1 MAGVRIGSTIAL
13 ISIICACGSPA
24 AQVKPASS
32 PSTATASPQASPSPP
47 AVQPLVMTPS
57 SDGKQ
62 ILVESF
68 ADPAHPVTL
77 YSLNI
82 KQDNVK
88 FISASEIGYTTNS
101 SPDTPTLG
109 VTTIW
114 RMSLRD
120 MKPVS
125 VARLQGGALDVA
137 WSPDG
142 ANVAFIA
149 YPLISDQVSVNRLW
163 LKVGSAGP
171 RSLTPLI
178 ELYGRGISS
187 GDEVIVRF
195 SADGRYLLMADTFVA
210 NRAPKPVDAAHFQ
223 VRSVPDGKL
232 VWVPPA
238 VLKGSWTTM
247 AAWSHLGD
255 RLYYDDPVSG
265 SSASPAGVQWWDPPA
280 TVGTLAAGLAW
291 YSPSISFDDRLIAY
305 AVGLS
310 EKPHVAVRDL
320 QSGSVRVLPG
330 TLGAPFFLTNDALIV
345 SHFVPNTMGI
355 GPPYAVGPFFVFD
368 LRTNVETPLP
378 AGFRPIDIWPH

>member
-13 ISIICACGSPA
+13 ISIICACSSPA

-57 SDGKQ
+57 ADGKQ

-101 SPDTPTLG
+101 SPDTPILG
-109 VTTIW
+109 ITTIW

-149 YPLISDQVSVNRLW
+149 YPTVPGLLSVNRLW
-163 LKVGSAGP
+163 LKVGSAAP

-178 ELYGRGISS
+178 EFGGRGGIF
-187 GDEVIVRF
+187 GFDEVIVRF
-195 SADGRYLLMADTFVA
+195 SPDGKYLLMVDTSVVPG
-210 NRAPKPVDAAHFQ
+210 APKSPDQAHFQ

-232 VWVPPA
+232 VWTQPSAGPWSTLA
-238 VLKGSWTTM
+238 TM
-247 AAWSHLGD
+247 AVWSHLRD
-255 RLYYDDPVSG
+255 RLYFKET
-265 SSASPAGVQWWDPPA
+265 GVQTWDA
-280 TVGTLAAGLAW
+280 STGVVGTLAVGISWL
-291 YSPSISFDDRLIAY
+291 SPSVSPDDRVVAY
-305 AVGLS
+305 TSYGT
-310 EKPHVAVRDL
+310 KGIPHVEVRDL
-320 QSGSVRVLPG
+320 VSASVRMPPG
-330 TLGAPFFLTNDALIV
+330 ILGQPTLLSADVMIV

-355 GPPYAVGPFFVFD
+355 GPPYTVGPFFVFD